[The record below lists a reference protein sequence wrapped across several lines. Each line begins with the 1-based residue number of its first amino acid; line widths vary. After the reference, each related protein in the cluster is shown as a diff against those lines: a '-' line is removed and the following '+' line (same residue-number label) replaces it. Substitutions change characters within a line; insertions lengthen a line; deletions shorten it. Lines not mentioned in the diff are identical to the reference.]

1 MTLNTRPDPYYRLY
15 ANIGSPYSMKMRAI
29 LRYRRIPHVVAG
41 RMADWAKAFQ
51 NVRVP
56 VMPVLE
62 YPDGTFQNDSTPLI
76 RGLEQRHPE
85 RSVIPE
91 READAFLAALI
102 EDLADEWLSKAMYA
116 YRWAF
121 PEHTPW
127 TGRLIVYDQLFGG
140 GRATIEKAGHEFETR
155 QVGRNPLVG
164 CTKAN
169 MPMLM
174 QIADRV
180 LDALEPSIPEQ
191 PFLFGSRPSN
201 ADFALFGQLCQFT
214 LDLAA
219 IGPCQARAPYTMRWC
234 HHVHDLSGHDGEWRG
249 EDEPLSPA
257 VGALLDLAGEA
268 YLPFLVANRAALESG
283 AHRVRID
290 AHGLAYEGAPF
301 KYQGRCLDELRRG
314 YAALSQ
320 EARRQVDPL
329 LEAHGCLESLGV
341 ERELLGFPG
350 TTAGPGSTS

>member
-1 MTLNTRPDPYYRLY
+1 MTTNNDRPYRLY
-15 ANIGSPYSMKMRAI
+15 AHIGSPYSMKMRAV
-29 LRYRRIPHVVAG
+29 LRYRRIPHVVMG
-41 RMADWAKAFQ
+41 RMADWASAFQ

-62 YPDGTFQNDSTPLI
+62 YPDGTFRNDSTPLI
-76 RGLEQRHPE
+76 LDLEQRHAE

-121 PEHTPW
+121 PEHTQW
-127 TGRLIVYDQLFGG
+127 TGRLIAFDQRFGG
-140 GRATIEKAGHEFETR
+140 GRGAIEKAGHEFETR
-155 QVGRNPLVG
+155 QLGRNPLVG
-164 CTKAN
+164 CTEAN

-180 LDALEPSIPEQ
+180 LDALEPNIPEQ

-201 ADFALFGQLCQFT
+201 ADFALFGQLCQFN

-219 IGPCQARAPYTMRWC
+219 IGPCQDRAPYTMRWC
-234 HHVHDLSGHDGEWRG
+234 HHVHDLSGYEGEWRR
-249 EDEPLSPA
+249 EDEPMSPA
-257 VGALLDLAGEA
+257 VDALLDLAGEA

-283 AHRVRID
+283 ADRVRID

-301 KYQGRCLDELRRG
+301 KYQSRCLEELRRG
-314 YAALSQ
+314 YAALSD
-320 EARRQVDPL
+320 EARRQVDPV
-329 LEAHGCLESLGV
+329 LEGHECLAPLHG
-341 ERELLGFPG
+341 
-350 TTAGPGSTS
+350 

>member
-1 MTLNTRPDPYYRLY
+1 MTLSTRPDPYYRLY
-15 ANIGSPYSMKMRAI
+15 AHIGSPYSMKMRAV
-29 LRYRRIPHVVAG
+29 LRYRRIPHVVMG

-51 NVRVP
+51 KVRIP

-62 YPDGTFQNDSTPLI
+62 YPDGTFHNDSTPLI
-76 RGLEQRHPE
+76 LDLERRHAE

-91 READAFLAALI
+91 REVDAFLAALI

-121 PEHTPW
+121 PEHTGW
-127 TGRLIVYDQLFGG
+127 TGRLIAYDQRFGG
-140 GRATIEKAGHEFETR
+140 GRAAIERAGQEFETR
-155 QVGRNPLVG
+155 QVGRNALVG
-164 CTKAN
+164 CTEAN

-174 QIADRV
+174 RIADLV
-180 LDALEPSIPEQ
+180 LDALEPSITEQ

-219 IGPCQARAPYTMRWC
+219 IGRCQDRAPYTMRWC
-234 HHVHDLSGHDGEWRG
+234 HHVHDLSGLEGEWRAS
-249 EDEPLSPA
+249 DAPASPA
-257 VGALLDLAGEA
+257 VAALLDLAGEA

-283 AHRVRID
+283 ADRVRVE

-314 YAALSQ
+314 YAGLS
-320 EARRQVDPL
+320 EDARRQLDPL
-329 LEAHGCLESLGV
+329 LEAHDCLAPLGGLAQGES
-341 ERELLGFPG
+341 PG
-350 TTAGPGSTS
+350 D

>member
-1 MTLNTRPDPYYRLY
+1 MTANTEAPYRLY
-15 ANIGSPYSMKMRAI
+15 AHIGSPYSMKMRAL

-41 RMADWAKAFQ
+41 RMTEWAKAFQ
-51 NVRVP
+51 LVRVP

-76 RGLEQRHPE
+76 LDLEEHHTK

-121 PEHTPW
+121 PEHTKW
-127 TGRLIVYDQLFGG
+127 TGRLIAFDQHFGG
-140 GRATIEKAGHEFETR
+140 GRESLERFGHEFEKR

-164 CTKAN
+164 CTEAN

-174 QIADRV
+174 EIANRV

-191 PFLFGSRPSN
+191 PFLFGTRPSN

-219 IGPCQARAPYTMRWC
+219 IGPCQDRAPYTMRWC
-234 HHVHDLSGHDGEWRG
+234 HHVHDLSGHVGEWRR
-249 EDEPLSPA
+249 EDESMSPA
-257 VGALLDLAGEA
+257 VDALLGLAGEA
-268 YLPFLVANRAALESG
+268 YLPFLLANEAALESG
-283 AHRVRID
+283 AERVRIE

-301 KYQGRCLDELRRG
+301 KYQRRCLEELRAG
-314 YAALSQ
+314 YAALSG
-320 EARRQVDPL
+320 EARRSLDPI
-329 LEAHGCLESLGV
+329 LEERDCLAPLQG
-341 ERELLGFPG
+341 
-350 TTAGPGSTS
+350 

>member
-1 MTLNTRPDPYYRLY
+1 MTTHNDPPYRLY
-15 ANIGSPYSMKMRAI
+15 AHIGSPYSMKMRAV
-29 LRYRRIPHVVAG
+29 LRYRRIPHVVMA
-41 RMADWAKAFQ
+41 RMADWADAFGK
-51 NVRVP
+51 VRVP

-62 YPDGTFQNDSTPLI
+62 YPDGSFHNDSTPLI
-76 RGLEQRHPE
+76 LDLEQRHAE
-85 RSVIPE
+85 RSVIPA

-121 PEHTPW
+121 PEHTGW
-127 TGRLIVYDQLFGG
+127 TGRLIAFDQRFGG
-140 GRATIEKAGHEFETR
+140 GRTSIEKAGHEFETR

-164 CTKAN
+164 CTEAN

-174 QIADRV
+174 RIAELV
-180 LDALEPSIPEQ
+180 LDALEPSVTEQ
-191 PFLFGSRPSN
+191 SFLFGSRPSN

-219 IGPCQARAPYTMRWC
+219 IAPCQARAPYTMRWC
-234 HHVHDLSGHDGEWRG
+234 HHVHDLSGHEGEWRA
-249 EDEPLSPA
+249 DDAPMSPA
-257 VGALLDLAGEA
+257 VAALLDLAGEA

-283 AHRVRID
+283 ADRARVE

-314 YAALSQ
+314 YAGLAD
-320 EARRQVDPL
+320 EARIQVDPL
-329 LEAHGCLESLGV
+329 LETHDCLEPLQG
-341 ERELLGFPG
+341 
-350 TTAGPGSTS
+350 